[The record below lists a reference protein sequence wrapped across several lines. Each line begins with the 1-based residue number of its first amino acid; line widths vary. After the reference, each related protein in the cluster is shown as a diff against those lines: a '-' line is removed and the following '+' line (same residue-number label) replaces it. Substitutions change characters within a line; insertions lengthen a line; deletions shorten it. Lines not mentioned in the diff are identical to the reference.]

1 MVGIFGNTQQA
12 PMSSSSLN
20 LSQTG
25 APFGQQYSQQPMQQ
39 YAQQPMAQGL
49 MAGLGVQDQY
59 AQFNQFSQQPMAPP
73 SDTEILKSMLETMNP
88 IDRFIIS
95 AQMPIFI
102 EMLSSISTFSILT
115 VLKNS
120 NFKMDEETGTLT
132 LDVTSLPSD
141 LQTLSAENIVAQL
154 GTLQNQSSQIIQQ
167 SEMQRQQV
175 LAMSQ
180 QSMLQG
186 ALGAALENP
195 GMMENMGNAVGST
208 ARSLLFGGRV

>member
-1 MVGIFGNTQQA
+1 MVGIFGNNQQA
-12 PMSSSSLN
+12 PQSTSSLN

-25 APFGQQYSQQPMQQ
+25 APFGQPQQQQFGFGQQP
-39 YAQQPMAQGL
+39 AAQGF
-49 MAGLGVQDQY
+49 MNGLGVQDQY
-59 AQFNQFSQQPMAPP
+59 AQFNQFAQQPVAPP
-73 SDTEILKSMLETMNP
+73 SETEILMAMLETLNP
-88 IDRFIIS
+88 VEKFIVS
-95 AQMPIFI
+95 SQMPVMV
-102 EMLSSISTFSILT
+102 EMLSNITTFSLLN

-120 NFKMDEETGTLT
+120 TFKLDEETGTLS

-154 GTLQNQSSQIIQQ
+154 SNLQNQSTGIIQQ
-167 SEMQRQQV
+167 AEMRRQQV

-195 GMMENMGNAVGST
+195 GMMENVGNAVGST
-208 ARSLLFGGRV
+208 ARSLLFGGRA

>member
-1 MVGIFGNTQQA
+1 MVGIFGNNQQV
-12 PMSSSSLN
+12 PQSTSSLN

-25 APFGQQYSQQPMQQ
+25 APFGQSTQQQQFGFGQQPA
-39 YAQQPMAQGL
+39 AQSF

-59 AQFNQFSQQPMAPP
+59 NQFNQFAQQPVAPP
-73 SDTEILKSMLETMNP
+73 SDTEILMAMLETLNP
-88 IDRFIIS
+88 VEKFIVS
-95 AQMPIFI
+95 SQMPVMV
-102 EMLSSISTFSILT
+102 EMLSNITTFSLLN

-120 NFKMDEETGTLT
+120 TFKLDEETGTLS

-154 GTLQNQSSQIIQQ
+154 SNLQNQSTTLIQQ
-167 SEMQRQQV
+167 AEMRRQQV

-195 GMMENMGNAVGST
+195 GMMENVGNAVGST
-208 ARSLLFGGRV
+208 ARSLLFGGRA

>member
-1 MVGIFGNTQQA
+1 MVGIFGNNQQVA
-12 PMSSSSLN
+12 QSTSSLN

-25 APFGQQYSQQPMQQ
+25 APFGQPTQQQFGFGQQP
-39 YAQQPMAQGL
+39 AAQGF
-49 MAGLGVQDQY
+49 MTGLGVQDQY
-59 AQFNQFSQQPMAPP
+59 NQFNQFAQQPVAPP
-73 SDTEILKSMLETMNP
+73 SDTEILMAMLETLNP
-88 IDRFIIS
+88 VEKFIVS
-95 AQMPIFI
+95 SQMPVMV
-102 EMLSSISTFSILT
+102 EMLSNITTFSLLN

-120 NFKMDEETGTLT
+120 TFKLDEETGTLS

-154 GTLQNQSSQIIQQ
+154 SNLQNQSTALIQQ
-167 SEMQRQQV
+167 AEMRRQQV

-195 GMMENMGNAVGST
+195 GMMENVGNAVGST
-208 ARSLLFGGRV
+208 ARSLLFGGRA

>member
-1 MVGIFGNTQQA
+1 MVGIFGNNQQI
-12 PMSSSSLN
+12 PQSNSSLN

-25 APFGQQYSQQPMQQ
+25 APFGQPPQQQFGFGQQP
-39 YAQQPMAQGL
+39 AAQGF
-49 MAGLGVQDQY
+49 MNGLGVQDQY
-59 AQFNQFSQQPMAPP
+59 AQFNQFAQQPVAPP
-73 SDTEILKSMLETMNP
+73 SETEILMAMLETLNP
-88 IDRFIIS
+88 VEKFIVS
-95 AQMPIFI
+95 SQMPVMV
-102 EMLSSISTFSILT
+102 EMLSNITTFSFLN

-120 NFKMDEETGTLT
+120 TFKLDEETGTLS

-154 GTLQNQSSQIIQQ
+154 SNLQNQSTGIIQQ
-167 SEMQRQQV
+167 AEMRRQQV

-195 GMMENMGNAVGST
+195 GMMENVGNAVGST
-208 ARSLLFGGRV
+208 ARSLLFGGRA

>member
-1 MVGIFGNTQQA
+1 MVGIFGNNQQV
-12 PMSSSSLN
+12 PQSTSSLN

-25 APFGQQYSQQPMQQ
+25 APFGQPTQQFGFGQQP
-39 YAQQPMAQGL
+39 AAQGF

-59 AQFNQFSQQPMAPP
+59 AQFNQFAQQPVAPP
-73 SDTEILKSMLETMNP
+73 SETEILMAMLETLNP
-88 IDRFIIS
+88 VEKFIVS
-95 AQMPIFI
+95 AQMPVMV
-102 EMLSSISTFSILT
+102 EMLSNITTFSLLN

-120 NFKMDEETGTLT
+120 TFKLDEDTGTLS

-154 GTLQNQSSQIIQQ
+154 SNLQNQSTSIIQQ
-167 SEMQRQQV
+167 AEMRRQQV

-195 GMMENMGNAVGST
+195 GMMENVGNAVGTT
-208 ARSLLFGGRV
+208 ARSLLFGGRA

>member
-1 MVGIFGNTQQA
+1 MVGIFGNNQQVA
-12 PMSSSSLN
+12 QSTSSLN

-25 APFGQQYSQQPMQQ
+25 APFGQPTQQQFGFGQQP
-39 YAQQPMAQGL
+39 AAQGF

-59 AQFNQFSQQPMAPP
+59 NQFNQFAQQPVAPP
-73 SDTEILKSMLETMNP
+73 SETEILMAMLETLNP
-88 IDRFIIS
+88 VEKFIVS
-95 AQMPIFI
+95 AQMPVMI
-102 EMLSSISTFSILT
+102 EMLSNISTFSILN

-120 NFKMDEETGTLT
+120 NFKLDEDTGTLS

-154 GTLQNQSSQIIQQ
+154 SNLQNQSTALIQQ
-167 SEMQRQQV
+167 AEMRRQQV

-195 GMMENMGNAVGST
+195 GMMENVGNAVGST
-208 ARSLLFGGRV
+208 ARSLLFGGRA